1 MKSFKEFIGEN
12 KNHLTSLLPASRVLF
27 DKNKV
32 TVDDINKQWPSGK
45 HTIQVTHHE
54 GNPKKPK
61 FIFGSGHMDHKENEV
76 IHAKHDQTW
85 AKMGAHHVVNTI
97 HVTDG
102 RIVKSHKA
110 VDNTLKA
117 PVHVYK

>member
-1 MKSFKEFIGEN
+1 MRKDLRG
-12 KNHLTSLLPASRVLF
+12 
-27 DKNKV
+27 
-32 TVDDINKQWPSGK
+32 
-45 HTIQVTHHE
+45 HT
-54 GNPKKPK
+54 
-61 FIFGSGHMDHKENEV
+61 DHKEGEV

-110 VDNTLKA
+110 VDNTIKA